1 MLKKLIVVL
10 VVLLCSVALI
20 HAQDDAEE
28 FEEREIYTALA
39 YGDDVFEPELW
50 LASAAESEVTTTVT
64 WNAVAY
70 GALSY
75 LDYRHYDEGITADE
89 ITAQFDNTR
98 FEATFANYASWRKVA
113 VCYEGDLTL
122 HEFELVNGESQ
133 YNMRFWVEPAED
145 FTRVRAQ
152 FIVFPNSYLP
162 ELDEYSERLF
172 PDLPACG

>member
-1 MLKKLIVVL
+1 MLKKLVM
-10 VVLLCSVALI
+10 VLLVACCGVALLS
-20 HAQDDAEE
+20 AQDDLVM
-28 FEEREIYTALA
+28 EEREIYTALA
-39 YGDDVFEPELW
+39 YGDEVFEPELW
-50 LASAAESEVTTTVT
+50 LASANESEVATTAI

-89 ITAQFDNTR
+89 IAARFDNTW
-98 FEATFANYASWRKVA
+98 FEAAFANYATWRKVA

-122 HEFELVNGESQ
+122 HEFELTNGESQ
-133 YNMRFWVEPAED
+133 YNMRYWVEPAEE
-145 FTRVRAQ
+145 FTRVRAH

-162 ELDEYSERLF
+162 ELDEYSDRLF